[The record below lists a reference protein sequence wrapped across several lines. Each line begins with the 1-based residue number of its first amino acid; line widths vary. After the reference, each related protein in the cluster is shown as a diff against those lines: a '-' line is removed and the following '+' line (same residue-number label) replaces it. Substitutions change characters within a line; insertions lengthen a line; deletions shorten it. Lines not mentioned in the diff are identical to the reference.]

1 MQEGDTKVLT
11 EVRVDQNR
19 RSPLVISCHPGIILQ
34 RELHLVK
41 FAEAGRLYA
50 IITLLVVLTL
60 SLTITRVAAV
70 ALTMTGLSPDVARFQ
85 ARSAFTGVGFPTNEA
100 EALVRHPVRRQI
112 ISILMLVHNVGLATV
127 VATVVIGFLEMN
139 RADNTILGWVQSF
152 AVLGTGLL
160 VLWLVASS
168 SWIDRRMSSVIRW
181 ALSRFTELDARD
193 YVALLH
199 LRGEYAVKEMRI
211 GHDHWLLVRKTLQ
224 QAELPREGILV
235 LGIERANGSYIG
247 APNGETQLEGED
259 RLILY
264 GPTDRITELVHRR
277 ADLPGALARV
287 DAEEEYKKRRE
298 SETKADAQSH
308 PPQPSSTLES
318 SADRETR
325 APQRHEAAN
334 PSADHNA

>member
-1 MQEGDTKVLT
+1 LQELDTKDLAK
-11 EVRVDQNR
+11 VRLDPIR
-19 RSPLVISCHPGIILQ
+19 HSPLVISCSAGIILQ
-34 RELHLVK
+34 RESPVVK
-41 FAEAGRLYA
+41 LSEAGRLYA

-60 SLTITRVAAV
+60 SLAITRVAAV

-85 ARSAFTGVGFPTNEA
+85 ARSAFTGVGFPTTEA
-100 EALVRHPVRRQI
+100 EALVRHPVRREI
-112 ISILMLVHNVGLATV
+112 ISVLMLVHNVGLATV

-139 RADNTILGWVQSF
+139 RADNTVIRWVQSF
-152 AVLGTGLL
+152 AVLGVGLL
-160 VLWLVASS
+160 VLWLIASS
-168 SWIDRRMSSVIRW
+168 RWIDRRMSSVIRW

-235 LGIERANGSYIG
+235 LGIERANGTYIG
-247 APNGETQLEGED
+247 APNGETLLEGDD

-277 ADLPGALARV
+277 ADLPGAMARV

-298 SETKADAQSH
+298 IETKADAQSH
-308 PPQPSSTLES
+308 PAQPSSTLES
-318 SADRETR
+318 SADRDLR
-325 APQRHEAAN
+325 APRDHRAAN